1 MAESR
6 QHTLDRVRKPRVQ
19 ITYDVETEGALEK
32 KEIPFVVGVI
42 GDYSGKPDPDDPD
55 KKKFDKRKF
64 LEIDRDNF
72 NKVLKGMKPRLAFE
86 VDNKISDDDT
96 KIPVELKVESLSD
109 FHPEQVAK
117 QTPPLAKL
125 VDARQKL
132 TELLG
137 KMDGNEKLIELLQG
151 VIGETDKLEEL
162 SKNTENVEE
171 KKDE

>member
-96 KIPVELKVESLSD
+96 KIPVELKFESLSD

-117 QTPPLAKL
+117 QIPPLAKL